1 MVYLGCINK
10 KYLAVRTGSETVY
23 NRCYALVRMRIE
35 REVIFNFLYESN
47 YRYQLIVCNCSSS
60 KIKTT

>member
-47 YRYQLIVCNCSSS
+47 YRL
-60 KIKTT
+60 